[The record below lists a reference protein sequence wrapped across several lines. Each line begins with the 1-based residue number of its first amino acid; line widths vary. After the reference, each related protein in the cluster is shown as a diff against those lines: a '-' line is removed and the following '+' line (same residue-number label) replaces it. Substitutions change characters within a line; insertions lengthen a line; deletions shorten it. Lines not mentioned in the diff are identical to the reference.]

1 MSSSSSSTASSASS
15 TPAAPPA
22 SFFIPGPTGAVPRPH
37 ASSETLGT
45 SSAGA
50 AFDKRSERR
59 RSTLS
64 GSDRKRRL
72 INFEGDGWPHRTG
85 SHRMM
90 EAGSSS
96 RVAVD
101 SRSIQPAPSHAAA
114 TPAVP
119 GSSFATPIELSSSPP
134 QLLPE
139 RTDNMHRTSWS
150 QGANGYMEYIRPR
163 WQPDSEVTN
172 CPICGTTFSFWYRK
186 HHCRKCGRVV
196 CAACSPHRI
205 TIPRQFIVR
214 PPEPNRSPAATL
226 IPARAAQVINLHG
239 DDTSQSPVAIN
250 PALGGGEEVR
260 LCNPCVPDPNPEPLR
275 GYTAVRGGGEQGTN
289 WGRGPPSQGRHR
301 SYHSLS
307 TSTRQF
313 PYDAFVSF
321 VNSRGRELN
330 TDKISPFQTE
340 SSSSRLNRRSIS
352 SNDYTGLGG
361 ALGGVFSSSLQERPM
376 RYGSLPGSQC
386 SNRHASSSARP
397 YLGYFPALRHLP
409 PPAPEGTSVSTGG
422 SFSTT
427 GHDRDSH
434 RRVFYPPRRHV
445 DESDICPICSDEL
458 PPLGENGNED
468 DREAHI
474 RECIESHGR
483 GTRSASRGGSPVA
496 ASPVPVRMLAFTA
509 TEKDCLG
516 QDGAVQEC
524 TICMEDYEVGQPLVR
539 LECLCK
545 FHKRC
550 IVEWFERKKEC
561 PVHKV
566 A

>member
-1 MSSSSSSTASSASS
+1 MSSSSSTASSASS
-15 TPAAPPA
+15 TTAAPPA

-37 ASSETLGT
+37 ASSETLRT

-101 SRSIQPAPSHAAA
+101 SRSIQPASSHAAA

-134 QLLPE
+134 QPLPE
-139 RTDNMHRTSWS
+139 RPDNLHRTSWS

-226 IPARAAQVINLHG
+226 IPARAAQIINLDG

-275 GYTAVRGGGEQGTN
+275 GYTAARGGGDQGTN
-289 WGRGPPSQGRHR
+289 WGRGLPSQGRHR
-301 SYHSLS
+301 SYHSMS

-321 VNSRGRELN
+321 VNSRSRVLN
-330 TDKISPFQTE
+330 TDKFSPFQTE
-340 SSSSRLNRRSIS
+340 SSSSRLNRRSRS

-376 RYGSLPGSQC
+376 RYGSLPGSQY
-386 SNRHASSSARP
+386 SNRHVSSSARP
-397 YLGYFPALRHLP
+397 YLGYFPAHRHLP

-427 GHDRDSH
+427 GDDHDFH

-468 DREAHI
+468 AREAHI

-496 ASPVPVRMLAFTA
+496 AAPVPVRMLAFTA

>member
-1 MSSSSSSTASSASS
+1 MSSSSSSTASSVSS

-22 SFFIPGPTGAVPRPH
+22 SFSVPGPTGAVPRPH
-37 ASSETLGT
+37 ASSESLRTP
-45 SSAGA
+45 SAGA
-50 AFDKRSERR
+50 AFDRRSERR

-72 INFEGDGWPHRTG
+72 VNFEGDGWPHRAG
-85 SHRMM
+85 SHRIM

-101 SRSIQPAPSHAAA
+101 SRSIQAASSHVAG

-119 GSSFATPIELSSSPP
+119 GSSFATPIDLSSSPP
-134 QLLPE
+134 QPFPE
-139 RTDNMHRTSWS
+139 RPDNRHQTSWS
-150 QGANGYMEYIRPR
+150 QSANGSMEYIRPR

-214 PPEPNRSPAATL
+214 PPEPNRSPASTL
-226 IPARAAQVINLHG
+226 IPARAAQVINLDG
-239 DDTSQSPVAIN
+239 DDIVQSPGAIN

-275 GYTAVRGGGEQGTN
+275 GYPAVRGGGEQGSN
-289 WGRGPPSQGRHR
+289 WGRGPPSEARHR
-301 SYHSLS
+301 SYHSMS

-313 PYDAFVSF
+313 PYDAFM
-321 VNSRGRELN
+321 
-330 TDKISPFQTE
+330 E

-352 SNDYTGLGG
+352 SNDYTSLGG

-376 RYGSLPGSQC
+376 RYGSLSSSQY
-386 SNRHASSSARP
+386 SNPQVSSSARP
-397 YLGYFPALRHLP
+397 YLGYFPSLRHLP
-409 PPAPEGTSVSTGG
+409 PPAPQGTSVSTGG

-427 GHDRDSH
+427 GDDQDSH
-434 RRVFYPPRRHV
+434 RRVFYPSRRHV
-445 DESDICPICSDEL
+445 DESDICPICNDEL

-468 DREAHI
+468 AREAHI
-474 RECIESHGR
+474 RECIESHGH
-483 GTRSASRGGSPVA
+483 GARSASRGGSPVA
-496 ASPVPVRMLAFTA
+496 ASPVPLRMLAFTA
-509 TEKDCLG
+509 TEKDCLM
-516 QDGAVQEC
+516 QDGTVQEC

-566 A
+566 T